1 MSAHWGVSDPVPA
14 EGTEAEHRFAFAEAY
29 RMLRNRIGIFVN
41 LPMATL
47 DRLALQAR
55 LNEIGRNLPRTA

>member
-1 MSAHWGVSDPVPA
+1 MARRCYERALGRA
-14 EGTEAEHRFAFAEAY
+14 RRFAFAEAY

-41 LPMATL
+41 LPLPTL

-55 LNEIGRNLPRTA
+55 LNEIGRNLPHTA